1 MQQGVALKREIQTY
15 ISPHAWFQDQLKEC
29 ITRATEITTDQGEH
43 KVDQGKVKTM
53 EDIDA
58 TAMDQFKKDFKLKR
72 LSSID
77 FIIPNEFNDMEW
89 KIDSLS
95 LVLPKVFEEW
105 V

>member
-1 MQQGVALKREIQTY
+1 MQQGVALMREIQTY

-58 TAMDQFKKDFKLKR
+58 TAMDQFKKDF
-72 LSSID
+72 LSWKD
-77 FIIPNEFNDMEW
+77 FQALILLFQMNLTIWSE
-89 KIDSLS
+89 K
-95 LVLPKVFEEW
+95 
-105 V
+105 